1 MRGMSSWKQSGGN
14 PTADQQS
21 IELEVGRIASLDL
34 RALRWIWRNKHGRDA
49 PKALSKE
56 LLVHALAY
64 EYQEGV
70 LGALAPNLERLLGR
84 LADKNADRDRAMK
97 IGSVIVREYQGEFHE
112 VTIVPEAFHGEGRFM
127 GASQLSPRKSLE
139 RNGMDHAFLGCRRKG
154 ERERGQMPIRMHRSV
169 LERPIRFEHINEK
182 SSQKL

>member
-1 MRGMSSWKQSGGN
+1 MIMRRMSSWKQSGDN

-112 VTIVPEAFHGEGRFM
+112 VTIVPEGFSWRGQVYGSLSAIAKEITGTKWNGPRFF
-127 GASQLSPRKSLE
+127 GVQKE
-139 RNGMDHAFLGCRRKG
+139 RRK
-154 ERERGQMPIRMHRSV
+154 REGTDADKDASKRIGTPDQV
-169 LERPIRFEHINEK
+169 
-182 SSQKL
+182 

>member
-1 MRGMSSWKQSGGN
+1 MRRMSSWKQSGDN

-112 VTIVPEAFHGEGRFM
+112 VTIVPEGFSWRGQVYGSLSAIAKEITGTKWNGPRFF
-127 GASQLSPRKSLE
+127 GVQKE
-139 RNGMDHAFLGCRRKG
+139 RRK
-154 ERERGQMPIRMHRSV
+154 REGTDADKDASKRIGTPDQV
-169 LERPIRFEHINEK
+169 
-182 SSQKL
+182 